1 MVLVVVGALLLRS
14 HAAPRAVIPR
24 MEQDPTAADVGAG
37 PDVSEA
43 AAQLLGLG
51 GGGETPAW
59 AAEAAAKL
67 LGEETE
73 RQDVYKDLFAA
84 PAGADGEQNFD
95 AFSRHEAERA
105 ALVGLIPSSDLLQR
119 DEERG
124 YPTPALEQGA
134 EMLFVDELSCI
145 GCKYC
150 TTIARATFRMEDG
163 PEDFGTARAV
173 EQGGDPEDVVEE
185 AIDVC
190 PADCIHRCTR
200 GELEV
205 LETYRGLYFGDL
217 MAKWS
222 GRRLVAGG
230 EGGGAS
236 AAPHWRDP
244 LVHTSWMKG
253 AKYVRTER
261 AKLSDPLLHHSGD
274 ATEFSIIGTHK
285 VNEDK
290 E

>member
-1 MVLVVVGALLLRS
+1 MVLVGALLLRS
-14 HAAPRAVIPR
+14 HAAPRAVVPR
-24 MEQDPTAADVGAG
+24 MEQDPAASDVGAG

-51 GGGETPAW
+51 GGGDTPAW

-173 EQGGDPEDVVEE
+173 EQGGEFVPIRVVPQHGCV
-185 AIDVC
+185 AMR
-190 PADCIHRCTR
+190 PADDI
-200 GELEV
+200 E
-205 LETYRGLYFGDL
+205 
-217 MAKWS
+217 
-222 GRRLVAGG
+222 
-230 EGGGAS
+230 
-236 AAPHWRDP
+236 
-244 LVHTSWMKG
+244 
-253 AKYVRTER
+253 
-261 AKLSDPLLHHSGD
+261 
-274 ATEFSIIGTHK
+274 
-285 VNEDK
+285 
-290 E
+290 